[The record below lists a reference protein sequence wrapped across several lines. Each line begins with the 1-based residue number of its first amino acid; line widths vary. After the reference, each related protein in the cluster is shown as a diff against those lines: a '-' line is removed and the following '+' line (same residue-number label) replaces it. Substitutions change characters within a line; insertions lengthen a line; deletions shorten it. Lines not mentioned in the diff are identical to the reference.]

1 MKKKLMSL
9 DDLYSYYVTK
19 SKSVH
24 FTSKNDNTVLAVQVE
39 GNLSFEKEEDSP
51 IEGLLPVT
59 LQACHTGTNL
69 NGSHIENDV
78 MEKALESFKN
88 RPILGYIHEVDGEYE
103 FYGHNIHLDE
113 DDNIVYDEIP
123 VGVVPESC
131 NARIEYDEDK
141 EKDYVVV
148 DGYIYEDYTQAA
160 NILRKNKECAVSVE
174 LGIRDLSYDAKEKVL
189 NIENF
194 VFSGVT
200 ILGVD
205 EDGNEVKPGMANSN
219 IKLSDFSVQNNSMFT
234 HTEINEKLIETLD
247 KLNTTLSNFNKDDD
261 NHQFEQKGGQEDMS
275 KFEELLEKYGK
286 TDEDIEFEH
295 EGMSDEEL
303 EAKFAEMFDEGDDAS
318 SDEADDGDSSAQAD
332 EGAENAEVSTTTSED
347 GKETNS
353 NPSGGDDT
361 DSTQSNPKQDEE
373 EVGVSSDDEETKK
386 KKYSFTSGDKT
397 YTFEL
402 SLNDKVCAL
411 SDLVNA
417 TYAEADNTWYGVT
430 VYESYVVMNDWWN
443 GKYFKQSYEQDGE
456 TFSLT
461 GDREEVFIN
470 YLTKDEEVALAEM
483 KANYSA
489 LESELNTYKE
499 AESNA
504 QKDAIFATDYYQEF
518 LETNEFKSLMEEK
531 DKYSVEELKDKAELA
546 FAKCVR
552 EKGTFSAKGST
563 KQTFRK
569 MVGSPKKDIKKNPYG
584 TILKDKD

>member
-9 DDLYSYYVTK
+9 DDLYSYYATK

-103 FYGHNIHLDE
+103 FYGHNMHLDE

-205 EDGNEVKPGMANSN
+205 EDGNEVKPGMSNSN
-219 IKLSDFSVQNNSMFT
+219 IKLSDFSVKNNSMFA

-247 KLNTTLSNFNKDDD
+247 RLNTTLSNFNKDDD

-286 TDEDIEFEH
+286 TAEDIEFDH

-318 SDEADDGDSSAQAD
+318 SDEADDGDS
-332 EGAENAEVSTTTSED
+332 
-347 GKETNS
+347 
-353 NPSGGDDT
+353 
-361 DSTQSNPKQDEE
+361 TQSNQKQDEE
-373 EVGVSSDDEETKK
+373 EVQALSDDEEANK

-443 GKYFKQSYEQDGE
+443 CKYFKQSYEQDGE
-456 TFSLT
+456 TFSLI

-470 YLTKDEEVALAEM
+470 YLTKDEEVALDEM

-489 LESELNTYKE
+489 LELELNTYKE

-552 EKGTFSAKGST
+552 KKGTFSAKGST